1 MQFGLEQ
8 QFRFVSDDL
17 GFRRWPNPLL
27 HSWYPLLCI
36 IMLCQV
42 TLESLSSPS
51 FWKWGTP
58 VFQSSFFPVLP
69 WLLQS
74 CEAVHMYIKVLECFD
89 MLWCAHQDN
98 LLHACLFHSGWRLGH
113 FQNNHGDEQ
122 LGKSSLMVCI
132 RPVRLEPGLKLEVE
146 SLTVPGEH
154 REDEDVWPWAGAK
167 SPDRLWQQ
175 GHWSGITLRHY
186 VCLLGSAVCSSEI
199 LKTPLQYQLHFG
211 HALKNTG
218 TTRQPWKNAHLSMCR
233 EGIMCPK
240 HSKTTGP
247 HPEY

>member
-51 FWKWGTP
+51 FWKWGIP
-58 VFQSSFFPVLP
+58 VFHCSFFQVLP
-69 WLLQS
+69 WLFPILWHALMCPPGQS
-74 CEAVHMYIKVLECFD
+74 PTCVPLSLRMAAGAF
-89 MLWCAHQDN
+89 
-98 LLHACLFHSGWRLGH
+98 S
-113 FQNNHGDEQ
+113 NNHGDEQ
-122 LGKSSLMVCI
+122 LGKSSLRVCI
-132 RPVRLEPGLKLEVE
+132 RPVHLEPG
-146 SLTVPGEH
+146 LTVPGEH

-175 GHWSGITLRHY
+175 GHWSGITLRMSFGIGT
-186 VCLLGSAVCSSEI
+186 VFEWNSKDPTI
-199 LKTPLQYQLHFG
+199 YQLHFG

-218 TTRQPWKNAHLSMCR
+218 TTRQPWKNAHLSMCC

-247 HPEY
+247 HPEH